1 MQDDGEGVCF
11 LTQDWAA
18 EAVKRAV
25 ALGKTTTKTKPR
37 KGGKEGGKEGG
48 REGGVLKPPSYKHC
62 LYVDP
67 AEVAARKAAEKEKEE
82 QAAGGGEGKETKR
95 LREDGKWVC
104 MGTYERGPP
113 FPSLPPSLPPY
124 PYRRRESELASPH
137 LPPSPPSS
145 LLPSFF

>member
-18 EAVKRAV
+18 EAVKRV
-25 ALGKTTTKTKPR
+25 LALGKAKTKMTK

-48 REGGVLKPPSYKHC
+48 SGLKPPSYKHY

-67 AEVAARKAAEKEKEE
+67 AEVAARKAAEKETEE
-82 QAAGGGEGKETKR
+82 QAAGGGEGKGKKR

-104 MGTYERGPP
+104 MGMYLLCP
-113 FPSLPPSLPPY
+113 PSLPPSLPPFPCPPY
-124 PYRRRESELASPH
+124 PH
-137 LPPSPPSS
+137 
-145 LLPSFF
+145 